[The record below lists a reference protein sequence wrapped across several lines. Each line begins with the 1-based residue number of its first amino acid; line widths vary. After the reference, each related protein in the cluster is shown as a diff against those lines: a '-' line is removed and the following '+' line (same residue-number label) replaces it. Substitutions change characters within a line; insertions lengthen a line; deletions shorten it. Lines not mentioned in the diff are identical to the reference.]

1 MSRAFHHPVK
11 HAAPTNLNM
20 RQSRMTGRFSG
31 YLRFIAVWRYL
42 IFSLF
47 FFIFSLAVYSVLPSF
62 IVTIRSYLS
71 ISPSLILCVTVSRV
85 RFGIVSSS
93 LSISLAVAT
102 SIALT
107 PSSKINR
114 FTPLISALASAIL
127 WRCPPERCEP
137 FSPQLPSRPP
147 DIDGRKRST
156 PDKVR
161 ARSNASSEKSS
172 PRQMLKRMVSL
183 KINVF

>member
-20 RQSRMTGRFSG
+20 RQSRMTSRFSG

-85 RFGIVSSS
+85 RFG
-93 LSISLAVAT
+93 
-102 SIALT
+102 IALT

-172 PRQMLKRMVSL
+172 PDRC
-183 KINVF
+183 

>member
-114 FTPLISALASAIL
+114 FTPLSAPLQARFSGAVRRRGASRSRRSCRPDHPIL
-127 WRCPPERCEP
+127 MAGNGL
-137 FSPQLPSRPP
+137 LPIRSGHAPMLHPKNPPP
-147 DIDGRKRST
+147 DRC
-156 PDKVR
+156 
-161 ARSNASSEKSS
+161 
-172 PRQMLKRMVSL
+172 
-183 KINVF
+183 